1 MTAMQ
6 DLAQGRAKAKES
18 PLTAARRLSFGRAHL
33 RGLAAVVVF
42 VLIWQVGANTGLL
55 GRGSL
60 ASPLESFRVFVQDYL
75 GRPGYWEGWLVSV
88 QRVLAGF
95 LIAQVIGIPLGILF
109 GISRRARQIVFP
121 VFEILRPIPPLAW
134 VPLSILFW
142 PTAES
147 SIVFITTL
155 GAFFIIVINVFDGVR
170 TVPGTYVWQ
179 ARALGAGGWTIVRRI
194 YLPALMPAIA
204 AGMTLG
210 ITVTWNVLIAAE
222 MIASDSG
229 LGRLTW
235 EGYVSGASAVVIIGM
250 VSIGIAGALSS
261 LAIGWLERRLTPWA
275 REARGRNSGSGR

>member
-134 VPLSILFW
+134 VPLAILLLPGSESAVIFVTFLVAFFATVVNTVLGVDSIDRNYFRAAACLGASRRAVLFDVILPGALPNIFTGLQIAMGAAW
-142 PTAES
+142 FSLAAGEMIAAQFGLGYLIWEAYNLIQYPT
-147 SIVFITTL
+147 IVIGMGTL
-155 GAFFIIVINVFDGVR
+155 GLLGYLSSALIRRVGHALMAWR
-170 TVPGTYVWQ
+170 
-179 ARALGAGGWTIVRRI
+179 ASALGA
-194 YLPALMPAIA
+194 A
-204 AGMTLG
+204 A
-210 ITVTWNVLIAAE
+210 
-222 MIASDSG
+222 
-229 LGRLTW
+229 
-235 EGYVSGASAVVIIGM
+235 
-250 VSIGIAGALSS
+250 
-261 LAIGWLERRLTPWA
+261 
-275 REARGRNSGSGR
+275 